1 MTDGRLSRETL
12 DDAAR
17 RFEAAGY
24 RATPQRLAVVAV
36 LMAQRGQITAQALHA
51 ALRRIQP
58 HLGLATVYRTLDLLV
73 GCGLAQPFPQPNNDV
88 RYAFCSAR
96 HHHHLVCTGCGY
108 VEEMPGRTLQAME
121 RDLERE
127 RHFAIAKH
135 VLTSRGTCHV
145 CAPARRGGG
154 ELLWGSPGPDR
165 GRARARDQHPVEP
178 QRGPPRVRVQ

>member
-1 MTDGRLSRETL
+1 MSRETL

-24 RATPQRLAVVAV
+24 RATPQRLAVVAI

-73 GCGLAQPFPQPNNDV
+73 DCGLAQPFPQPNNEV

-96 HHHHLVCTGCGY
+96 HHHHLVCTGCGF
-108 VEEMPGRTLQAME
+108 VDEVPGCTLHAME

-127 RHFAIAKH
+127 RHFAIAEH
-135 VLTSRGTCHV
+135 VLTFFGTCRD
-145 CAPARRGGG
+145 CQGTSPSAAAPS
-154 ELLWGSPGPDR
+154 SP
-165 GRARARDQHPVEP
+165 
-178 QRGPPRVRVQ
+178 